1 MSETHDR
8 TDREA
13 AADLVRLAEPGDI
26 LLAALTRAVGHRE
39 ARDLAI
45 SGQDG
50 DRRSATRAITEEL
63 GEDDAGEDTTA
74 HATRVGDAFRRWQLR
89 LESLDGARDLRIMER
104 MQARIVLPG
113 DEEWPGGM
121 DDLGVQAPVALWV
134 RGPVRLDRAL
144 KRSAAIVGSRAAEP
158 YGLAVTKTLAWDLV
172 AAGLTIVSGG
182 AYGVDAAAHRT
193 ALSAGGTTIAF
204 LACGVDVHY
213 PRGNDALLT
222 EIAQEGALVSEC
234 APGQSAMRHRFLLR
248 NRLIA
253 AASSTTIVTAAGH
266 RSGAL
271 HTANRAAELLRP
283 VGAVPGSVLSDHAAG
298 CHRLVHEGAAVLV
311 TDAHDVLALAGPL
324 TDLPEEAREEQATLR
339 ITDAMNPEQ
348 LQMYSAL
355 PVRRG
360 VDVPTLAARAG
371 LSIPAAMSALG
382 MLELA
387 GHARR
392 TPHGWTKDSASG

>member
-1 MSETHDR
+1 MSETLTDGPGGRRRSGATGR
-8 TDREA
+8 TRRHPA
-13 AADLVRLAEPGDI
+13 GRPH
-26 LLAALTRAVGHRE
+26 RAVGTGRPGTSP
-39 ARDLAI
+39 

-50 DRRSATRAITEEL
+50 DRRATGDHGGTGRRRRGGHDCAR
-63 GEDDAGEDTTA
+63 
-74 HATRVGDAFRRWQLR
+74 TRVSDAFRRWQLR
-89 LESLDGARDLRIMER
+89 TESLDGARDLRIMER

-121 DDLGVQAPVALWV
+121 DDLGVQTPVALWV
-134 RGPVRLDRAL
+134 RGPVRLARAL
-144 KRSAAIVGSRAAEP
+144 EKSAAIVGSRAAEP
-158 YGLAVTKTLAWDLV
+158 YGLAVTNPGLGPSR
-172 AAGLTIVSGG
+172 GLTIVSGG

-253 AASSTTIVTAAGH
+253 AASSTTIVTAAGR

-283 VGAVPGSVLSDHAAG
+283 VGAVPGSVLSDS
-298 CHRLVHEGAAVLV
+298 CRRL
-311 TDAHDVLALAGPL
+311 PQ
-324 TDLPEEAREEQATLR
+324 ARAR
-339 ITDAMNPEQ
+339 GGGRARDRRARCWR
-348 LQMYSAL
+348 S
-355 PVRRG
+355 PVRS
-360 VDVPTLAARAG
+360 PTC
-371 LSIPAAMSALG
+371 
-382 MLELA
+382 
-387 GHARR
+387 RR
-392 TPHGWTKDSASG
+392 RRVRSRRRCASRTR

>member
-26 LLAALTRAVGHRE
+26 LLAALIRAVGHRE
-39 ARDLAI
+39 ARALAV

-50 DRRSATRAITEEL
+50 DRRRAARAITAEL
-63 GEDDAGEDTTA
+63 GVDDEGEDTTA
-74 HATRVGDAFRRWQLR
+74 HGTRVSDAFRRWQLR
-89 LESLDGARDLRIMER
+89 IESLDGARDLRIMER

-113 DEEWPGGM
+113 DGEWPGGM

-144 KRSAAIVGSRAAEP
+144 EGSAAIVGSRAA

-213 PRGNDALLT
+213 PRGNDSLLT
-222 EIAQEGALVSEC
+222 QIAQEGALVSEC

-253 AASSTTIVTAAGH
+253 AAASTTIVTAAGH

-324 TDLPEEAREEQATLR
+324 TDLPEEAGEEQATLR

-360 VDVPTLAARAG
+360 IDVPTLAARAG

-392 TPHGWTKDSASG
+392 TPNGWTKDTASG